1 MQTKKSE
8 KKEKIKK
15 ETKIIL
21 EEKREKSLQRRKFKI
36 NFAIFYYIILSYRVS
51 EYIFEEKKWIFVD
64 EKPKF
69 LQKKVE
75 ILKKTLISKNKSKKN
90 KKIKKMLKK
99 MLTYKM
105 SYDKIIKLFERTA
118 KYLKNLTERRFKS
131 RTEQVKLLRTTLS
144 KKQTSV
150 QKKNTSAKVNV

>member
-1 MQTKKSE
+1 M
-8 KKEKIKK
+8 
-15 ETKIIL
+15 
-21 EEKREKSLQRRKFKI
+21 EEKQEKGLKRRKLKI
-36 NFAIFYYIILSYRVS
+36 NFAIFYYIILSYKVV
-51 EYIFEEKKWIFVD
+51 EYIFAEKMWIFVD
-64 EKPKF
+64 EKSKF
-69 LQKKVE
+69 LQKNVE
-75 ILKKTLISKNKSKKN
+75 ILKKTLISKNKSKKT

>member
-1 MQTKKSE
+1 M
-8 KKEKIKK
+8 
-15 ETKIIL
+15 
-21 EEKREKSLQRRKFKI
+21 QRRKFKI